1 MQLHESLKEI
11 ALRLESG
18 LTTAGHPL
26 TERIF
31 EGAASYSIKYTLHDD
46 PVFNQA
52 QLRYELVR
60 HCSARLRDAKHV
72 SAGVAGELDV
82 LRWFVAERSESP
94 LSV

>member
-1 MQLHESLKEI
+1 MYPEIFGQAAGKMKELREQAAELAASLLDKLAVQLHESLKEI

-52 QLRYELVR
+52 QRTI
-60 HCSARLRDAKHV
+60 
-72 SAGVAGELDV
+72 
-82 LRWFVAERSESP
+82 
-94 LSV
+94 